1 VHVCQLKYPYYHLAV
16 LQKEKGSITFFAEI
30 NNLIMLIKKNSFLI
44 ICFFALASCKDS
56 VWNDPHSEDSSLGSV
71 YYSTF
76 SERPKHLDPARSY
89 SSGEYTFLAQIYEP
103 PLQYDYLKRPYTL
116 IPLTSTNIPRI
127 SFFDSDGKT
136 TNGNS
141 GKVAFTEYE
150 IKIQPNIQ
158 YQPHP
163 ALATDNS
170 GKYIYHDLDSKNF
183 SQIFTLSDFPSTGTR
198 ELVAQDY
205 VHQVKRMADPKTH
218 CPISGV
224 MSEYIVGFSELRDKL
239 SKNESGATK
248 IHDLRAQNISGVS
261 VVDRYK
267 YRIRIKGKY
276 PQFLYWLAMPFFA
289 PMPWEASEFYKQS
302 ILIKNNITL
311 NWFPIGT
318 GPFMLAENNP
328 NLRMILQKNPNF
340 RGELYPKHGTSQDQR
355 KGLLRD
361 AGKKMPFIDKAV
373 FSLEKENIPR
383 WNKFL
388 QGYYD
393 SSGISSDSFDQAIRS
408 SGSGA
413 EEVGLTDSMI
423 EKGITLATSINTSIH
438 YMGFNMLDDV
448 IGGNSE
454 RARLLRQAISIAVD
468 YEEYISIFLNGRGEA
483 AQGPIP
489 PQIFGHKAGANG
501 INPYIY
507 SWEKGKARRKTIDH
521 AFQLLDKAGYK
532 NGVDQNTG
540 KPLILFFDAVGAGAD
555 AKSSLNWLR
564 KQFRKL
570 GVQLVIRS
578 TDYNR
583 FSEKMLEGTS
593 QIYQWGWNAD
603 YPDPENFLFLLYG
616 PNSKVNK
623 QGENASNFTHP
634 EYDQLF
640 NQMKNMANG
649 EERQVIIDKMI
660 NIVRHQAPWLWGFYP
675 KSYSLN
681 HAWLHNVNPN
691 LMANNTLKYLRI
703 NPEKREK
710 NIKLWNQPVVWP
722 LFLLIAI
729 IIISIIPAV
738 FEYSRREKQRIT

>member
-1 VHVCQLKYPYYHLAV
+1 
-16 LQKEKGSITFFAEI
+16 
-30 NNLIMLIKKNSFLI
+30 MLFKKNSLLI
-44 ICFFALASCKDS
+44 ICLFALASCKDS
-56 VWNDPHSEDSSLGSV
+56 VWNNPHSENNSSSSV

-103 PLQYDYLKRPYTL
+103 PLQYNYLKRPYVL
-116 IPLTSTNIPRI
+116 IPLTSTSIPRI
-127 SFFDSDGKT
+127 SFFSSDGKIIE
-136 TNGNS
+136 GHS
-141 GKVAFTEYE
+141 SEVAFTEYE
-150 IKIQPNIQ
+150 IEIQPNIK

-163 ALATDNS
+163 AFAKDNS
-170 GKYIYHDLDSKNF
+170 GKHLYHDLDSENF
-183 SQIFTLSDFPSTGTR
+183 SQIFTLSDFPLTGTR

-239 SKNESGATK
+239 SKNQSGSTK

-276 PQFLYWLAMPFFA
+276 PQFLYWLAMPFFS

-302 ILIKNNITL
+302 MLIKNNITL

-328 NLRMILQKNPNF
+328 NLRMTMQKNPNF
-340 RGELYPKHGTSQDQR
+340 RGELYPEHGTSQDLS

-373 FSLEKENIPR
+373 FNLEKENIPR

-413 EEVGLTDSMI
+413 DEVGLTDSMI

-448 IGGNSE
+448 IGGNTE

-489 PQIFGHKAGANG
+489 PQIFGHKEGADG

-507 SWEKGKARRKTIDH
+507 NWEKGAARRKTIDH

-570 GVQLVIRS
+570 GIQLVIRS

-634 EYDQLF
+634 EYDLLF

-649 EERQVIIDKMI
+649 EERQAIIDKMV
-660 NIVRHQAPWLWGFYP
+660 NIVRYQAPWLWGFYP

-681 HAWLHNVNPN
+681 HAWLHNVKPN

-729 IIISIIPAV
+729 IIISIIPAT
-738 FEYSRREKQRIT
+738 FEYRRREKQRIT

>member
-1 VHVCQLKYPYYHLAV
+1 
-16 LQKEKGSITFFAEI
+16 
-30 NNLIMLIKKNSFLI
+30 MLFKKNSLLI
-44 ICFFALASCKDS
+44 ICLFALASCKDS
-56 VWNDPHSEDSSLGSV
+56 VWNNPHSENNSSSSV

-103 PLQYDYLKRPYTL
+103 PLQYNYLKRPYVL
-116 IPLTSTNIPRI
+116 IPLTSTSIPRI
-127 SFFDSDGKT
+127 SFFSSDGKIIE
-136 TNGNS
+136 GHS
-141 GKVAFTEYE
+141 SEVAFTEYE
-150 IKIQPNIQ
+150 IEIQPNIK

-163 ALATDNS
+163 AFAKDNS
-170 GKYIYHDLDSKNF
+170 GKHLYHDLDSENF
-183 SQIFTLSDFPSTGTR
+183 SQIFTLSDFPLTGTR

-239 SKNESGATK
+239 SKNQSGSKK

-276 PQFLYWLAMPFFA
+276 PQFLYWLAMPFFS

-302 ILIKNNITL
+302 MLIKNNITL

-328 NLRMILQKNPNF
+328 NLRMTMQKNPNF
-340 RGELYPKHGTSQDQR
+340 RGELYPEHGTSQDLS

-413 EEVGLTDSMI
+413 DEVGLTDSMI

-448 IGGNSE
+448 IGGNTE

-489 PQIFGHKAGANG
+489 PQIFGHKEGADG

-507 SWEKGKARRKTIDH
+507 NWEKGAARRKTIDH

-570 GVQLVIRS
+570 GIQLVIRS

-634 EYDQLF
+634 EYDLLF

-649 EERQVIIDKMI
+649 EERQAIIDKMV
-660 NIVRHQAPWLWGFYP
+660 NIVRYQAPWLWGFYP

-681 HAWLHNVNPN
+681 HAWLHNVKPN

-729 IIISIIPAV
+729 IIISIIPAT
-738 FEYSRREKQRIT
+738 FEYRRREKQRIT

>member
-1 VHVCQLKYPYYHLAV
+1 
-16 LQKEKGSITFFAEI
+16 
-30 NNLIMLIKKNSFLI
+30 MLIKKNSFLI

>member
-1 VHVCQLKYPYYHLAV
+1 
-16 LQKEKGSITFFAEI
+16 
-30 NNLIMLIKKNSFLI
+30 MLFKKNSLLI
-44 ICFFALASCKDS
+44 ICLFALASCKDS
-56 VWNDPHSEDSSLGSV
+56 VWNNPHSENNSSSSV

-103 PLQYDYLKRPYTL
+103 PLQYNYLKRPYVL
-116 IPLTSTNIPRI
+116 IPLTSTSIPRI
-127 SFFDSDGKT
+127 SFFSSDGKIIE
-136 TNGNS
+136 GHS
-141 GKVAFTEYE
+141 SEVAFTEYE
-150 IKIQPNIQ
+150 IEIQPNIK

-163 ALATDNS
+163 AFAKDNS
-170 GKYIYHDLDSKNF
+170 GKHLYHDLDSENF
-183 SQIFTLSDFPSTGTR
+183 SQIFTLSDFPLTGTR

-239 SKNESGATK
+239 SKNQSGSTK

-276 PQFLYWLAMPFFA
+276 PQFLYWLAMPFFS

-302 ILIKNNITL
+302 MLIKNNITL

-328 NLRMILQKNPNF
+328 NLRMTMQKNPNF
-340 RGELYPKHGTSQDQR
+340 RGELYPEHGTSQDLS

-373 FSLEKENIPR
+373 FNLEKENIPR

-413 EEVGLTDSMI
+413 DEVGLTDSMI

-448 IGGNSE
+448 IGGNTE

-489 PQIFGHKAGANG
+489 PQIFGHKEGADG

-507 SWEKGKARRKTIDH
+507 SWEKGAARRKTIDH

-570 GVQLVIRS
+570 GIQLVIRS

-634 EYDQLF
+634 EYDLLF

-649 EERQVIIDKMI
+649 EERQAIIDKMV
-660 NIVRHQAPWLWGFYP
+660 NIVRYQAPWLWGFYP

-681 HAWLHNVNPN
+681 HAWLHNVKPN

-729 IIISIIPAV
+729 IIISIIPAT
-738 FEYSRREKQRIT
+738 FEYRRREKQRIT

>member
-1 VHVCQLKYPYYHLAV
+1 
-16 LQKEKGSITFFAEI
+16 
-30 NNLIMLIKKNSFLI
+30 MLFKKNSLLI
-44 ICFFALASCKDS
+44 ICLFALASCKDS
-56 VWNDPHSEDSSLGSV
+56 VWNNPHSENNSSSSV

-103 PLQYDYLKRPYTL
+103 PLQYNYLKRPYVL
-116 IPLTSTNIPRI
+116 IPLTSTSIPRI
-127 SFFDSDGKT
+127 SFFSSDGKIIE
-136 TNGNS
+136 GHS
-141 GKVAFTEYE
+141 SEVAFTEYE
-150 IKIQPNIQ
+150 IEIQPNIK

-163 ALATDNS
+163 AFAKDNS
-170 GKYIYHDLDSKNF
+170 GKHLYHDLDSENF
-183 SQIFTLSDFPSTGTR
+183 SQIFTLSDFPLTGTR

-239 SKNESGATK
+239 SKNQSGSKK

-276 PQFLYWLAMPFFA
+276 PQFLYWLAMPFFS

-302 ILIKNNITL
+302 MLIKNNITL

-328 NLRMILQKNPNF
+328 NLRMTMQKNPNF
-340 RGELYPKHGTSQDQR
+340 RGELYPEHGTSQDLS

-413 EEVGLTDSMI
+413 DEVGLTDSMI

-448 IGGNSE
+448 IGGNTE

-489 PQIFGHKAGANG
+489 PQIFGHKEGADG

-507 SWEKGKARRKTIDH
+507 NWEKGAARRKTIDH

-570 GVQLVIRS
+570 GIQLVIRS

-634 EYDQLF
+634 EYDLLF

-649 EERQVIIDKMI
+649 EERQAIIDKMV
-660 NIVRHQAPWLWGFYP
+660 NIVRYQAPWLWGFYP

-681 HAWLHNVNPN
+681 HAWLHNVKPN

-703 NPEKREK
+703 NPEKREQ

-729 IIISIIPAV
+729 IIISIIPAT
-738 FEYSRREKQRIT
+738 FEYRRREKQRIT

>member
-1 VHVCQLKYPYYHLAV
+1 
-16 LQKEKGSITFFAEI
+16 
-30 NNLIMLIKKNSFLI
+30 
-44 ICFFALASCKDS
+44 
-56 VWNDPHSEDSSLGSV
+56 
-71 YYSTF
+71 
-76 SERPKHLDPARSY
+76 
-89 SSGEYTFLAQIYEP
+89 
-103 PLQYDYLKRPYTL
+103 L
-116 IPLTSTNIPRI
+116 IPLTSTSIPRI
-127 SFFDSDGKT
+127 SFFSSDGKIIE
-136 TNGNS
+136 GHS
-141 GKVAFTEYE
+141 SEVAFTEYE
-150 IKIQPNIQ
+150 IEIQPNIK

-163 ALATDNS
+163 AFAKDNS
-170 GKYIYHDLDSKNF
+170 GKHLYHDLDSENF
-183 SQIFTLSDFPSTGTR
+183 SQIFTLSDFPLTGTR

-239 SKNESGATK
+239 SKNQSGSKK

-276 PQFLYWLAMPFFA
+276 PQFLYWLAMPFFS

-302 ILIKNNITL
+302 MLIKNNITL

-328 NLRMILQKNPNF
+328 NLRMTMQKNPNF
-340 RGELYPKHGTSQDQR
+340 RGELYPEHGTSQDLS

-413 EEVGLTDSMI
+413 DEVGLTDSMI

-448 IGGNSE
+448 IGGNTE

-489 PQIFGHKAGANG
+489 PQIFGHKEGADG

-507 SWEKGKARRKTIDH
+507 NWEKGAARRKTIDH

-570 GVQLVIRS
+570 GIQLVIRS

-634 EYDQLF
+634 EYDLLF

-649 EERQVIIDKMI
+649 EERQAIIDKMV
-660 NIVRHQAPWLWGFYP
+660 NIVRYQAPWLWGFYP

-681 HAWLHNVNPN
+681 HAWLHNVKPN

-703 NPEKREK
+703 NPEKREQ

-729 IIISIIPAV
+729 IIISIIPAT
-738 FEYSRREKQRIT
+738 FEYRRREKQRIT

>member
-1 VHVCQLKYPYYHLAV
+1 
-16 LQKEKGSITFFAEI
+16 
-30 NNLIMLIKKNSFLI
+30 MLIKKNSFLI
-44 ICFFALASCKDS
+44 ICFFALVSCRDS
-56 VWNDPHSEDSSLGSV
+56 VWNDPHSEDSSSGSV

-116 IPLTSTNIPRI
+116 IPLTSTSIPRI

-150 IKIQPNIQ
+150 IEIQPNIK

-163 ALATDNS
+163 AFAKDNS
-170 GKYIYHDLDSKNF
+170 GKYIYHDLEPKNF

-198 ELVAQDY
+198 ELVAKDY
-205 VHQVKRMADPKTH
+205 VHQVKRMADPKIH

-239 SKNESGATK
+239 SKEESSATK
-248 IHDLRAQNISGVS
+248 MQDLRAQNISGVS

-328 NLRMILQKNPNF
+328 NLRMTLQKNPNF
-340 RGELYPKHGTSQDQR
+340 RGELYPSQGTNKDQS

-413 EEVGLTDSMI
+413 EEVGLTDSMT
-423 EKGITLATSINTSIH
+423 EKGITLATSVNTSIH
-438 YMGFNMLDDV
+438 YMGFNMLDNV

-468 YEEYISIFLNGRGEA
+468 YEEYISIFLNGRGEP

-501 INPYIY
+501 INPYVY
-507 SWEKGKARRKTIDH
+507 SWEKGKARRKTINY

-532 NGVDQNTG
+532 NGIDKNTG

-570 GVQLVIRS
+570 GIQLVIRS

-634 EYDQLF
+634 EYDRLF
-640 NQMKNMANG
+640 NRMKNMTNG
-649 EERQVIIDKMI
+649 KERQAIIDKMI
-660 NIVRHQAPWLWGFYP
+660 NIVRYQAPWLWGFYP
-675 KSYSLN
+675 KSYALN
-681 HAWLHNVNPN
+681 HAWLHNVKPN
-691 LMANNTLKYLRI
+691 LMANNTLKYIRI
-703 NPEKREK
+703 NSEKRAS

-722 LFLLIAI
+722 LFLLIVM
-729 IIISIIPAV
+729 IIISIIPAI